1 MKNQM
6 INTINAPK
14 AIGPYSQAVRTGDL
28 LYISGQIPVNPATG
42 EVVENCFKKQTE
54 QCMKNLL
61 AILNEVGL
69 DFTNVVK
76 MNLFITDMAKFA
88 DVNEVY
94 ATFFTADY
102 FPARACV
109 QVSAL
114 PKNVLVEIEAVASFN

>member
-6 INTINAPK
+6 INTNNAPK
-14 AIGPYSQAVRTGDL
+14 AIGPYSQAIKTGDL

-61 AILNEVGL
+61 AILNEAGL
-69 DFTNVVK
+69 NFTNVVK
-76 MNLFITDMAKFA
+76 MNLYITDMAKFS

-94 ATFFTADY
+94 ATFFTDY

>member
-1 MKNQM
+1 MSNQM
-6 INTINAPK
+6 INTTNAPK

-54 QCMKNLL
+54 QSMKNIQ
-61 AILNEVGL
+61 AILAEAGL
-69 DFTNVVK
+69 TFKDVVK
-76 MNLFITDMAKFA
+76 TNLFITDMGKFG

-94 ATFFTADY
+94 STFFTDY

-114 PKNVLVEIEAVASFN
+114 PKGVLVEIEAVASFK

>member
-1 MKNQM
+1 MSNKM
-6 INTINAPK
+6 VNTNNAPK

-28 LYISGQIPVNPATG
+28 LYVSGQIPVNPATG

-54 QCMKNLL
+54 QSMKNIL
-61 AILNEVGL
+61 AILNEEGL

-76 MNLFITDMAKFA
+76 TNIYITDMGKFA

-94 ATFFTADY
+94 STFFTDY

-114 PKNVLVEIEAVASFN
+114 PKNVLVEIEAIASYK

>member
-1 MKNQM
+1 MNNQM
-6 INTINAPK
+6 INTNNAPK
-14 AIGPYSQAVRTGDL
+14 AIGPYSQAIKTGNL

-54 QCMKNLL
+54 QSMKNIL
-61 AILNEVGL
+61 AILNEAGL

-76 MNLFITDMAKFA
+76 TNLFITDMGKFSE
-88 DVNEVY
+88 VNEVY
-94 ATFFTADY
+94 SAFFTDY

-114 PKNVLVEIEAVASFN
+114 PKNVLVEIEAVASF

>member
-1 MKNQM
+1 MSNQM
-6 INTINAPK
+6 INTNNAPK

-54 QCMKNLL
+54 QSMKNIL
-61 AILNEVGL
+61 AILNEAGL
-69 DFTNVVK
+69 NFTNVVK
-76 MNLFITDMAKFA
+76 TNLFITDMGKFSE
-88 DVNEVY
+88 VNEVY
-94 ATFFTADY
+94 STFFTDY

-114 PKNVLVEIEAVASFN
+114 PKNVLVEIEAVASFK

>member
-1 MKNQM
+1 MSNQM
-6 INTINAPK
+6 INTNNAPK

-54 QCMKNLL
+54 QSMKNIL
-61 AILNEVGL
+61 AILNEAGL

-76 MNLFITDMAKFA
+76 TNLFITDMGKFSE
-88 DVNEVY
+88 VNEVY
-94 ATFFTADY
+94 STFFTDY

-114 PKNVLVEIEAVASFN
+114 PKNVLVEIEAVASFK

>member
-1 MKNQM
+1 M
-6 INTINAPK
+6 INTNNAPK

-54 QCMKNLL
+54 QSMKNIL
-61 AILNEVGL
+61 AILNEAGL
-69 DFTNVVK
+69 NFTNVVK
-76 MNLFITDMAKFA
+76 TNLFITDMGKFSE
-88 DVNEVY
+88 VNEVY
-94 ATFFTADY
+94 STFFTDY

-114 PKNVLVEIEAVASFN
+114 PKNVLVEIEAVASFK

>member
-6 INTINAPK
+6 INTNNAPK

-42 EVVENCFKKQTE
+42 EVVEDCFKKQTE
-54 QCMKNLL
+54 QSMKNIL
-61 AILNEVGL
+61 AILNEAGL

-76 MNLFITDMAKFA
+76 TNLFITDMGKFSE
-88 DVNEVY
+88 VNEVY
-94 ATFFTADY
+94 STFFTDY

-114 PKNVLVEIEAVASFN
+114 PKNVLVEIEAVASFK

>member
-6 INTINAPK
+6 INTNNAPK

-42 EVVENCFKKQTE
+42 EVVEDCFKKQTE
-54 QCMKNLL
+54 QSMKNIL
-61 AILNEVGL
+61 AILNEAGL

-76 MNLFITDMAKFA
+76 TNLFITDMGKFSE
-88 DVNEVY
+88 VNEVY
-94 ATFFTADY
+94 STFFTDY

-114 PKNVLVEIEAVASFN
+114 PKNVLVEIEAIASFK

>member
-6 INTINAPK
+6 INTNNAPK

-42 EVVENCFKKQTE
+42 EVVEDCFKKQTE
-54 QCMKNLL
+54 QSMKNIL
-61 AILNEVGL
+61 AILNEAGL
-69 DFTNVVK
+69 DFNNVVK
-76 MNLFITDMAKFA
+76 TNLFITDMGKFSE
-88 DVNEVY
+88 VNEVY
-94 ATFFTADY
+94 STFFTDY

-114 PKNVLVEIEAVASFN
+114 PKNVLVEIEAVASFK

>member
-6 INTINAPK
+6 INTNNAPK

-54 QCMKNLL
+54 QSMKNIL

-76 MNLFITDMAKFA
+76 TNLFITDMGKFSE
-88 DVNEVY
+88 VNEVY
-94 ATFFTADY
+94 STFFTDY

-114 PKNVLVEIEAVASFN
+114 PKNVLVEIEAVASFK

>member
-1 MKNQM
+1 MNNKM
-6 INTINAPK
+6 VNTNNAPK

-54 QCMKNLL
+54 QSMKNIL
-61 AILNEVGL
+61 AILNEEGL
-69 DFTNVVK
+69 NFTDVVK
-76 MNLFITDMAKFA
+76 TNIYITDMGKFA

-94 ATFFTADY
+94 STFFTDY

-114 PKNVLVEIEAVASFN
+114 PKNVLVEIEAVASYK

>member
-6 INTINAPK
+6 ISTNNAPK

-42 EVVENCFKKQTE
+42 EVVEDCFKKQTE
-54 QCMKNLL
+54 QSMKNIL
-61 AILNEVGL
+61 AILNEAGL

-76 MNLFITDMAKFA
+76 TNLFITDMGKFSE
-88 DVNEVY
+88 VNEVY
-94 ATFFTADY
+94 STFFTDY

-114 PKNVLVEIEAVASFN
+114 PKNVLVEIEAVASFK

>member
-1 MKNQM
+1 MKNEM
-6 INTINAPK
+6 INTVNAPK
-14 AIGPYSQAVRTGDL
+14 AIGPYSQAIKTGNL

-61 AILNEVGL
+61 AILNEAGL

-76 MNLFITDMAKFA
+76 MNLYITDMSKFA

-94 ATFFTADY
+94 ATFFTDY

>member
-1 MKNQM
+1 M
-6 INTINAPK
+6 INTNNAPK

-54 QCMKNLL
+54 QSMKNIL
-61 AILNEVGL
+61 AILNEAGL
-69 DFTNVVK
+69 NFTNVV
-76 MNLFITDMAKFA
+76 ITDMGKFSE
-88 DVNEVY
+88 VNEVY
-94 ATFFTADY
+94 STFFTDY

-114 PKNVLVEIEAVASFN
+114 PKNVLVEIEAVASFK

>member
-1 MKNQM
+1 MNNKM
-6 INTINAPK
+6 VNTNNAPK

-54 QCMKNLL
+54 QSMKNIL
-61 AILNEVGL
+61 AILNEEGL
-69 DFTNVVK
+69 NFTDVVK
-76 MNLFITDMAKFA
+76 TNIYITDMCKFA

-94 ATFFTADY
+94 STFFTDY

-114 PKNVLVEIEAVASFN
+114 PKNVLVEIEAVASYK

>member
-6 INTINAPK
+6 INTNNAPK

-28 LYISGQIPVNPATG
+28 LYISGQIPVDPATG
-42 EVVENCFKKQTE
+42 EVVESCFKKQTE
-54 QCMKNLL
+54 QSMKNIL
-61 AILNEVGL
+61 AILNEAGL

-76 MNLFITDMAKFA
+76 TNLFITDMGKFS

-94 ATFFTADY
+94 STFFTDY

-114 PKNVLVEIEAVASFN
+114 PKNVLVEIEAVASFK